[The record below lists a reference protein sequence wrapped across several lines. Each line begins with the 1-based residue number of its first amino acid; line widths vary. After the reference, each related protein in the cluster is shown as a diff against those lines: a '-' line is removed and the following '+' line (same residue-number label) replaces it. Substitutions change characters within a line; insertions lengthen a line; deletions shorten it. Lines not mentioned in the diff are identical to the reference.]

1 MWSHKKRLQIIFND
15 RQILFENYLAVT
27 LGHPKR
33 DGVTENID
41 IFMEKIPDKS
51 NHNDKPVIE
60 PVLTRELMSR
70 WGSKNIVIVVI
81 VIV

>member
-1 MWSHKKRLQIIFND
+1 
-15 RQILFENYLAVT
+15 LAVT

-41 IFMEKIPDKS
+41 IFMEKIPDKC

-70 WGSKNIVIVVI
+70 
-81 VIV
+81 